1 MNSKLLGGILLVV
14 GTTIGAG
21 MLALPVATAQL
32 GFWWSIVLLLV
43 GWAIMTASTFVFLEV
58 ILWMPKHAN
67 IISMAGATLGKMG
80 QAVAWVVYLVLL
92 YSILS
97 AYVAGGGDLFHF
109 LLTKSGIPV
118 SLPIASIIFT
128 SLFGVIVYFGIRAVD
143 YVNRGLMFGKMGT
156 YALLVL
162 LILPFISAGNLSQ
175 GEFSH
180 LASPTGIT
188 VTTLA
193 FSFLMIVPSLRT
205 YFGDDVKA
213 LKKAIFIG
221 TLIPLVCYIFWDM
234 VIMGI
239 IPLNGTMGL
248 IAIGQSSSSNSEL
261 LISLTSIL
269 QKDSVTLFAKFFTSI
284 CMATSFL
291 SVSLSLSDF
300 LADGFNVK
308 KQGLGNGLV
317 FGLTFLPPVIF
328 VFCFPGAFLMGLNF
342 AGICCFIL
350 MIMLPALMAWR
361 GREIYAVANSNG
373 EALFQ
378 MGGGKLLLGSLII
391 FSIMMTIFGVYSLF

>member
-308 KQGLGNGLV
+308 KQGLGNGQ
-317 FGLTFLPPVIF
+317 I
-328 VFCFPGAFLMGLNF
+328 
-342 AGICCFIL
+342 
-350 MIMLPALMAWR
+350 
-361 GREIYAVANSNG
+361 GRAHV
-373 EALFQ
+373 
-378 MGGGKLLLGSLII
+378 
-391 FSIMMTIFGVYSLF
+391 